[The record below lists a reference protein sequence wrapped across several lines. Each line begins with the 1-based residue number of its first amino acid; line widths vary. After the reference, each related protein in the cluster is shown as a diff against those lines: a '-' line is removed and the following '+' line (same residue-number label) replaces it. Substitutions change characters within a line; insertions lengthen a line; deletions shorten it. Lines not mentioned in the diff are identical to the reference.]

1 MGKVSKPTI
10 ENNRKVFMLAG
21 GLLGTSIYKV
31 EARSCDAGWENKNL
45 KFKTEKTGD
54 LFLNREIKRCVMKDF
69 DIVKVEADETSGDGY
84 VSPNAKLILDDEST
98 ILIPIAGDLSSIGK
112 VEEDAMLKALRGD
125 KNIFFNNAKN
135 TCEEC
140 KARNDAN
147 IRYVE
152 ALMEELKGIKQ
163 SLITANVNNE
173 KLVKKYEEELTK
185 SAALV
190 PNPDETMHVHLEIPQ
205 K

>member
-69 DIVKVEADETSGDGY
+69 NVVTVDADETSGDGY
-84 VSPNAKLILDDEST
+84 VSPNAKLVLDDEST
-98 ILIPIAGDLSSIGK
+98 ITLPIAGDLSSIGK

-125 KNIFFNNAKN
+125 KNIFFNNAKK
-135 TCEEC
+135 THEEC

-173 KLVKKYEEELTK
+173 KLVKKYEEELVK

-190 PNPDETMHVHLEIPQ
+190 PDPDEKIHVHVEMPQ
-205 K
+205 D